1 MRTTGVSTFRGGYDC
16 DDGGDTITWRGFN
29 RTRAFAMGAFSHAAF
44 VVIWTASVISNV
56 GTAMFDTASGWLMT
70 SLSASP
76 LAVSLVQVAV
86 SLPLFLFTLPAGALA
101 DVIDSRRMLIGSEIA
116 IIIISAIF
124 AALVS
129 LGLASP
135 AAVLI
140 SPFLRGVGGALSAPA
155 WQSITPLLV
164 PRQDL
169 DGAISANSVGFNL
182 SRAVGPALGGVAIA
196 ALGIAV
202 PFWIFCI
209 SNFGIIAALFWWRA
223 PRKASDTL
231 PAERL
236 TSAVRTGVR
245 YAANNQYLRATLMRA
260 FAFFPFGSAY
270 WALLPL
276 VARSQTAQGPQLYGV
291 LLGAI
296 GVGAIAGSFALNWLK
311 EKFGPDRVVA
321 FGTLA
326 TALALVLFGFAHSP
340 ATTIVACLIAG
351 AKRTIVLTLLYV
363 SAQAALPDWVR
374 GRGLAI
380 FLTAIFGATTIGS
393 AVWGQLAGMEG
404 LAIAH
409 FVAAAGVVIAIPLTW
424 GWKLQTGADLD
435 LTPSMHWRAPVL
447 AQKVE
452 NDRGPVLVTV
462 QYRVD
467 AEVRAEFLSALS
479 EVGHERKRDGAF
491 AWGLF
496 EDTADS
502 GRFIEHFLIESWL
515 ELMHARER
523 VTKADR
529 MLEEHVGQLLKSP
542 PEVNFLLASP
552 RAHRSL
558 SLRKRAQ
565 PAA

>member
-1 MRTTGVSTFRGGYDC
+1 LSADLSPSAPATEPAPSR
-16 DDGGDTITWRGFN
+16 W
-29 RTRAFAMGAFSHAAF
+29 GAFGYAAF

-101 DVIDSRRMLIGSEIA
+101 DVIDSRRLLIVVECA
-116 IIIISAIF
+116 IIVISA
-124 AALVS
+124 ALAVLVS

-135 AAVLI
+135 AALLV
-140 SPFLRGVGGALSAPA
+140 STFLLGVGGALSAPA

-169 DGAISANSVGFNL
+169 GGAIAANSVGFNL
-182 SRAVGPALGGVAIA
+182 SRAVGPALGGIAIA
-196 ALGIAV
+196 AFGIAI
-202 PFWIFCI
+202 PFWVFCI
-209 SNFGIIAALFWWRA
+209 SNFGIIAALLWWRA
-223 PRKASDTL
+223 PRKAADTL

-245 YAANNQYLRATLMRA
+245 YAANNQYLRATLVRA

-276 VARSQTAQGPQLYGV
+276 VARSQMTQGPQLYGI

-296 GVGAIAGSFALNWLK
+296 GAGAIAGSLVLSRLK
-311 EKFGPDRVVA
+311 EKLGVDGAVVLA
-321 FGTLA
+321 TLA
-326 TALALVLFGFAHSP
+326 TALALVLFGFAHDAAVS
-340 ATTIVACLIAG
+340 IVACLIAG
-351 AKRTIVLTLLYV
+351 ASWTIALSVLYV

-452 NDRGPVLVTV
+452 NNQGPVLVTV

-467 AEVRAEFLSALS
+467 AEKRAEFLSALT

-496 EDTADS
+496 EDTADA
-502 GRFIEHFLIESWL
+502 GRFVESFLIESWL

-523 VTKADR
+523 VTNADR
-529 MLEEHVGQLLKSP
+529 MVEDHVRQLLGAA
-542 PEVNFLLASP
+542 PEVTFLIASP
-552 RAHRSL
+552 RTHRSR
-558 SLRKRAQ
+558 RKQA
-565 PAA
+565 PSAP